1 MSGNK
6 SGVEE
11 LYKSFGILV
20 DAGDQASQVGRGRM
34 RGERGGQFWSECA
47 GEETASSP
55 TLLSSTWLP
64 MRASC
69 RQRKEHPMKRS

>member
-11 LYKSFGILV
+11 LYKNFGILA

-34 RGERGGQFWSECA
+34 REER
-47 GEETASSP
+47 EEGSSGVSVLVRRLHPPPPSSP
-55 TLLSSTWLP
+55 ACGRL
-64 MRASC
+64 
-69 RQRKEHPMKRS
+69 

>member
-1 MSGNK
+1 MSGEK
-6 SGVEE
+6 SGLEE
-11 LYKSFGILV
+11 LYKSFGILA

-34 RGERGGQFWSECA
+34 RRERGGQFWSECA

-69 RQRKEHPMKRS
+69 RQQKELPTRRS